1 MISSSLCLSVQ
12 PPTTRRHASWRAT
25 CGEIWHFAEKCVIQ
39 TAVALHKTRAASA
52 AELAHGIVATRK
64 SHEAGE
70 PADLLEVIA
79 RIQGYAEEHLGHAIL
94 NLGNKVA
101 TALDLYQHVIPFA
114 GNLIAPS
121 HFYESFDRIHRIARV
136 LLSPVIFAEDMDA
149 IGTAS
154 INPIATRILAEE
166 IRNSVFDRFGVRPFV
181 TVTRIDYES
190 WGSITRKHFEL

>member
-101 TALDLYQHVIPFA
+101 ATLALYQHVIPFA

-121 HFYESFDRIHRIARV
+121 VFYESFDHLHKIARV
-136 LLSPVIFAEDMDA
+136 LLSPIIFAEDTDA

-154 INPIATRILAEE
+154 INPMATKIVAEE
-166 IRNSVFDRFGVRPFV
+166 IHRTVSNRFGIRSFV
-181 TVTRIDYES
+181 TTARLDYENWVS
-190 WGSITRKHFEL
+190 VTHKHFEF